1 LKNNVTE
8 PKLRDKTI
16 WAIMTNE
23 NEPLLLFSSE
33 PKQHKSDSA
42 LDNTLAPWLVLI
54 VDDDEAIHQLSTL
67 VLKSYQF
74 EKRALKL
81 LHAYSKSEALS
92 ILQDS
97 PDIALILLDVIME
110 TNEAGLECVQE
121 IRQDLCNDAVR
132 IVLRTG
138 QPGSIP
144 EHELML
150 RYDINDYKNKTEL
163 TKERLYTVI
172 TASLR
177 SYEHLVKLA
186 NMAEKLASFNEELE
200 ECVAKRTSELEQRN
214 AALLVAQQKIDA
226 QQQVLVQQEKLASV
240 GQLAAGIAHEINNP
254 LSAISSNNEFISE
267 HFEKLNCAWSQLR
280 LSIEDNQ
287 EFTTLVDE
295 IERKFDLPWIEN
307 ESKDLVKET
316 KQGLTRI
323 ANIVKDLNV
332 FTNSSQQVTSGNYIE
347 DVLNTVFSQLNIEL
361 SASFRVNIECE
372 DAFNAAPD
380 LLSQAISCIVK
391 NALESQCSMN
401 HRVEIFA
408 QRKDRYLEIAITDW
422 GCGISPDNIHQIFDP
437 FYTSK
442 PIGSAT
448 GLGLTIANSIIKS
461 HNGTIHVESKVDFG
475 TTFTV
480 SFPFWY

>member
-1 LKNNVTE
+1 MNNQ
-8 PKLRDKTI
+8 
-16 WAIMTNE
+16 
-23 NEPLLLFSSE
+23 NEPLALFSSE
-33 PKQHKSDSA
+33 PTPHKSHSA
-42 LDNTLAPWLVLI
+42 NDNDLEPWLILI
-54 VDDDEAIHQLSTL
+54 VDDDESVHQLSTL
-67 VLKSYQF
+67 VLRSYQF
-74 EKRALKL
+74 EQRALKL
-81 LHAYSKSEALS
+81 LHAYSKVEALT
-92 ILQDS
+92 ILQDC
-97 PDIALILLDVIME
+97 PDIALVLLDVIME
-110 TNEAGLECVQE
+110 TNEAGLECAQE
-121 IRQDLCNDAVR
+121 IRQNLCNETVR

-150 RYDINDYKNKTEL
+150 KYDINDYKTKTEL

-200 ECVAKRTSELEQRN
+200 ECVAIRTNELEQRN
-214 AALLVAQQKIDA
+214 TALLVAQQKIDA

-267 HFEKLNCAWSQLR
+267 HFDKLNSAWSQLR
-280 LSIEDNQ
+280 LVTQ
-287 EFTTLVDE
+287 EHQELTKLVSE
-295 IERKFDLPWIEN
+295 IEWQFDLLWIET
-307 ESKDLVKET
+307 ESQDLVNET

-347 DVLNTVFSQLNIEL
+347 EVLNTVLGELNIEL
-361 SASFRVNIECE
+361 SASFRMHIECD

-380 LLSQAISCIVK
+380 LLSQALSCIVK
-391 NALESQCSMN
+391 NALESQCSIN
-401 HRVEIFA
+401 HRVEISA
-408 QRKDRYLEIAITDW
+408 KRKERCLEIAIIDR
-422 GCGISPDNIHQIFDP
+422 GCGIPADSIHQIFDP

-448 GLGLTIANSIIKS
+448 GLGLTIANSIVKS
-461 HNGTIHVESKVDFG
+461 HNGNIHVESKVDFG
-475 TTFTV
+475 STFTV
-480 SFPFWY
+480 IFPFWEN